1 MSQLI
6 TSEVLNSGKKF
17 RLESS
22 AGGTLREA
30 KMANNRPAVVI
41 MIPAFAPY
49 ADIDFVAEILPTK
62 SINTNNQYVALKV
75 SGTDLYL
82 KHIPNQVVFRLTPW
96 DDAED
101 NKALF
106 AFYRTP
112 SNTIKIK
119 CVLDFPGNFWERGYL
134 NAGGGYLSIDDTE
147 GSDFNLRY
155 FSSAPIPSPTAI
167 TVAAADTAATVAA
180 QVVGDNRNVAP
191 GSSGAAA
198 IEAAQAAATQ
208 AAQAA
213 AAAGDSRYVAAAQ
226 AAAPAPASP
235 SSSPSAPFSMTPS
248 ISAPVPEPPLTP
260 PPTLTPMSPTSPWY
274 TKWWIWFLIFI
285 IPLVIS
291 AIGFAIFTS
300 KRK

>member
-17 RLESS
+17 RIESS
-22 AGGTLREA
+22 VGGRLREA
-30 KMANNRPAVVI
+30 RVLRSNIVRMAPAN
-41 MIPAFAPY
+41 MY
-49 ADIDFVAEILPTK
+49 GDLDLVAEVVATK
-62 SINTNNQYVALKV
+62 SVNTNNQYIALKV
-75 SGTDLYL
+75 LGTDLYL
-82 KHIPNQVVFRLTPW
+82 KHIPNQVALSLKEW
-96 DDAED
+96 DETTY

-112 SNTIKIK
+112 SNAIKIK
-119 CVLDFPGNFWERGYL
+119 CVLDFPGAFWERGYL
-134 NAGGGYLSIDDTE
+134 KAGDSYLEVDGPQ